1 MDGVLQL
8 LMNVS
13 PVQLG
18 ALAFSVAS
26 IGYVCVKTV
35 RNRPPDG
42 LVYPPGP
49 PCDPIIGN
57 MRNFPR
63 DNLAHACNELQRL
76 YGSSRS

>member
-1 MDGVLQL
+1 MDVVLQIL
-8 LMNVS
+8 LDVS
-13 PVQLG
+13 PLQLG

-35 RNRPPDG
+35 RNRPPNG

-63 DNLAHACNELQRL
+63 DNLAQACNELQRL
-76 YGSSRS
+76 YGVFQS